1 MREIELDGIH
11 DDGEH
16 VILVDSDGERYT
28 LRIDKALR
36 AAVRTDRP
44 ALGMIQ
50 AADAAPLRP
59 REIQTM
65 LRSGRSAE
73 DISEASDIPLDRV
86 RRYEGPVLAEREWTA
101 QRARTF
107 PVGRGGPSLDDVVAE
122 RLAAREATAETAW
135 DAWRRADGTWTLEL
149 TFSAAGRTRQA
160 HWVAEMDNRSVAPM
174 DDEARWISDEDAPP
188 EPTRGRA
195 RLQAVKSSVY
205 DLEADG
211 SFDEKTSGPRHG
223 RAPWAA
229 QRPVGDGPAPP
240 LDDSELDALNA
251 RRGLRSVPQPVD
263 DSTSVW
269 SSLDEDLA
277 DDARPDDLSASAG
290 GTVDPS
296 GEHIDATGTDESARE
311 SETGIRAQHSAGWNR
326 TTAGTGEVADTAESG
341 ETDTTAETG
350 TTGGT
355 GTTGDDDFGNVAD
368 SDRDALL
375 EHATGDGDLSDDPA
389 DADTTDGAADDAA
402 PSDGLGSTEGPDEK
416 TPDEPGSTSR
426 PGPAGST
433 AGGTVLDDRHFQDTV
448 DLTPL
453 PGFSATS
460 APSPAEPAAPA
471 KVSKAA
477 KSKSKRASMPSWDE
491 IVFGSKHD

>member
-1 MREIELDGIH
+1 MRELELDGIH

-16 VILVDSDGERYT
+16 VILVNSDGERYA

-50 AADAAPLRP
+50 AADATPLRP
-59 REIQTM
+59 REIQAM

-73 DISEASDIPLDRV
+73 DISEAADITLDRV

-107 PVGRGGPSLDDVVAE
+107 PVGRGAPDLDTVVAE
-122 RLAAREATAETAW
+122 RLAAREATDETAW

-160 HWVAEMDNRSVAPM
+160 HWVAELDNRSVTPI

-188 EPTRGRA
+188 EPTRGRG

-211 SFDEKTSGPRHG
+211 SFEEKTSGPR
-223 RAPWAA
+223 R
-229 QRPVGDGPAPP
+229 GPAQWTSHPP
-240 LDDSELDALNA
+240 VSEDHPAALDDSELDALNA
-251 RRGLRSVPQPVD
+251 RRGLRSVPPPVD
-263 DSTSVW
+263 DSATVWTSLEDDAPDADLPGDIVPEVGTPGALAP
-269 SSLDEDLA
+269 SAPEEHDASFEDL
-277 DDARPDDLSASAG
+277 D
-290 GTVDPS
+290 
-296 GEHIDATGTDESARE
+296 
-311 SETGIRAQHSAGWNR
+311 
-326 TTAGTGEVADTAESG
+326 
-341 ETDTTAETG
+341 
-350 TTGGT
+350 
-355 GTTGDDDFGNVAD
+355 D
-368 SDRDALL
+368 SDRLDATTDRLEDPDHEALL
-375 EHATGDGDLSDDPA
+375 EHSTRDDTDLDEASTDSTDSDSTDSDSADSESEAGPSEEDTESPDDGPTGRTDPA
-389 DADTTDGAADDAA
+389 T
-402 PSDGLGSTEGPDEK
+402 SDPEI
-416 TPDEPGSTSR
+416 
-426 PGPAGST
+426 
-433 AGGTVLDDRHFQDTV
+433 RHQETV

-453 PGFSATS
+453 PGFDDTS
-460 APSPAEPAAPA
+460 ASGASDASGTPDPKPSRP
-471 KVSKAA
+471 A

>member
-50 AADAAPLRP
+50 AADTAPLRP

-73 DISEASDIPLDRV
+73 DISEAADIPVDHV

-122 RLAAREATAETAW
+122 RLAAREATEETAW

-160 HWVAEMDNRSVAPM
+160 HWVAELDNRSVAPV

-211 SFDEKTSGPRHG
+211 SFDEKASGPRRG
-223 RAPWAA
+223 RAPRAA
-229 QRPVGDGPAPP
+229 QRSSTDDTPPA

-269 SSLDEDLA
+269 TSLDEDVLDGARTDDAAPAEA
-277 DDARPDDLSASAG
+277 DDS
-290 GTVDPS
+290 
-296 GEHIDATGTDESARE
+296 
-311 SETGIRAQHSAGWNR
+311 
-326 TTAGTGEVADTAESG
+326 AGTGGTDAADDSAEFAG
-341 ETDTTAETG
+341 TEPVGNEADEPEPDRTEPAGATDATFVE
-350 TTGGT
+350 
-355 GTTGDDDFGNVAD
+355 VAD
-368 SDRDALL
+368 SDRDAFL
-375 EHATGDGDLSDDPA
+375 EHATSEPDLSADVA
-389 DADTTDGAADDAA
+389 DADVTDRTSDAAADGLEDADGFEDQDDADDIDRTDADAA
-402 PSDGLGSTEGPDEK
+402 GARTSNARIGSG
-416 TPDEPGSTSR
+416 
-426 PGPAGST
+426 
-433 AGGTVLDDRHFQDTV
+433 AGGTVLDERHFQDTV

-460 APSPAEPAAPA
+460 APSPADPAEPTDDPKPA
-471 KVSKAA
+471 KPAKGSKV
-477 KSKSKRASMPSWDE
+477 KSKRASMPSWDE